1 MLKTP
6 LYGGLSRA
14 TTRKMSYNNYELW
27 HEHIIRE
34 EGFQQIEA
42 DLKKKYSKHLFSPYY
57 IMYDYEYQ
65 KKYREE
71 HAEKRKE
78 YAVINKER
86 LAELQRKYDREKRAN
101 KDEKYLTALRS
112 RQKKYRDK
120 KKALKLNEIKGGDD
134 TAKT

>member
-1 MLKTP
+1 MG
-6 LYGGLSRA
+6 GGLPANRG
-14 TTRKMSYNNYELW
+14 R
-27 HEHIIRE
+27 
-34 EGFQQIEA
+34 F
-42 DLKKKYSKHLFSPYY
+42 KKKYSKHLFSPYY